1 VETICILIKMNGIP
15 PYVPLHGE
23 HVTHAIHFLTLVVN
37 HEILITPKLV
47 RARLVT
53 PCASIVST

>member
-1 VETICILIKMNGIP
+1 MNGIP
-15 PYVPLHGE
+15 SDVPLHGE
-23 HVTHAIHFLTLVVN
+23 HVTYAIHFLTLVVN
-37 HEILITPKLV
+37 HERLITPKLV